1 MNRERG
7 PDRRLN
13 PYRDDLAAAHLR
25 GEVSAA
31 QFAEGSNRQVVAPV
45 LPLLRRPEA
54 DAPMD
59 TQLLFGEVFRVY
71 EEKNGWAW
79 GQATLDDYVGYVETK
94 DLAPRP
100 SMPTHTVA
108 ALRTFAYPKADLKTR
123 PARPLPMNAKLRVTG
138 ARGNFS
144 EIDRGGWVFT
154 AHLAPIGT
162 HVRDYVTVAEEFLG
176 VPYLW
181 GGRASTGLD
190 CSGLVQAA
198 LERAGIS
205 SLRDTDM
212 QEATLGEALPEPI
225 DFTRLKRGDLVF
237 WKGHV
242 AIMVDA
248 ERMIHANAF
257 HMMVAIERLDV
268 AMSRI
273 ARSEAGHVTSIK
285 RFSGR

>member
-1 MNRERG
+1 MSRARG
-7 PDRRLN
+7 PDHRLN

-25 GEVSAA
+25 GEVSSSR
-31 QFAEGSNRQVVAPV
+31 FAEGTDRQVAAPS
-45 LPLLRRPEA
+45 LPLLRRPETN
-54 DAPMD
+54 APMD

-79 GQATLDDYVGYVETK
+79 GQAALDDYVGYVETK
-94 DLAPRP
+94 ELAARP
-100 SMPTHTVA
+100 SAPTHTVA
-108 ALRTFAYPKADLKTR
+108 ALRTFVYPRPDLKTR
-123 PARPLPMNAKLRVTG
+123 PAAPLPMNAKLRVTG

-154 AHLAPIGT
+154 AHLAAIGA
-162 HVRDYVTVAEEFLG
+162 HVRDFVAVAEEFLG

-181 GGRASTGLD
+181 GGRDSTGLD

-225 DFTRLKRGDLVF
+225 DFTKLKRGDLVF

-273 ARSEAGHVTSIK
+273 ARSDAGHVTSIK
-285 RFSGR
+285 RFPNR